1 MAMLVWLPEAVADLD
16 RLLSAL
22 RARSPEAARRAAQTV
37 LRVTRRLAEDVM
49 LGRPL
54 ADGTGR
60 RELLV
65 PLAGIGLMVRYGLDE
80 AGRVA
85 LIRIGQGREEW
96 A

>member
-1 MAMLVWLPEAVADLD
+1 MAKLVWLPEAVADLD
-16 RLLSAL
+16 CFLGAL
-22 RARSPEAARRAAQTV
+22 RARSPEAAGRAAQAV
-37 LRVTRRLAEDVM
+37 IRVTRRLAEEAM

-65 PLAGIGLMVRYGLDE
+65 PLAGIGLMLRYALDE

-85 LIRIGQGREEW
+85 LIRVGEGGEER